1 MTVKTVDIKTRLNIA
16 DVIGDYVKL
25 TRKGRN
31 YWGLCP
37 FHNENTPS
45 FCVTPSKNMFY
56 CYGCNLGGD
65 IFTFIMRFHNVDF
78 KAAKDILAA
87 KAGLRTSGKLS
98 RQELEQMA
106 VYKQHKEQKARIV
119 EQLEGAITEETN
131 RLIEM
136 EKWAHT
142 INRTITTDQDLSRS
156 AVDWA
161 LRNKDRIAAALDD
174 LLTVDPIEQ
183 LAIINLTG
191 GWKQW
196 PQR

>member
-1 MTVKTVDIKTRLNIA
+1 MTVKADEIKNRLNITE
-16 DVIGDYVKL
+16 VIGDYVKL
-25 TRKGRN
+25 KRKGPN

-37 FHNENTPS
+37 FHNESTPS

-56 CYGCNLGGD
+56 CYGCNTGGD
-65 IFTFIMRFHNVDF
+65 IFTFVMKYHSMDF
-78 KAAKDILAA
+78 KAARDLLATQ
-87 KAGLRTSGKLS
+87 AGLQASGNLS
-98 RQELEQMA
+98 RQELEQMVA
-106 VYKQHKEQKARIV
+106 CRQHKEQKARIV
-119 EQLEGAITEETN
+119 EQLKEAITEEIN

-136 EKWAHT
+136 EKWTHT